1 MRVPLLTLLFTDVE
15 GSTQLVERHGATG
28 TEALI
33 RHHAIIRAAA
43 EAHGGRLFERIGD
56 AAYAVFPDAA
66 AAVEAAVAIHRQ
78 LETEDWGPIGS
89 VRVRMALDTS
99 ELQERE
105 GRYFGRGLHRSARI
119 QSMARGGET
128 LISDETARLVSE
140 QLPPDYRLRD
150 LGEQKLRG
158 LASPVRVWG
167 VVQAP
172 AAERSPDDPAGTDKP
187 PIRVL
192 LVDDYEVVR
201 RGLRGFLELLPEIE
215 IVGEASNGR
224 EAVDAAYRLQ
234 PDVILMDLVM
244 PEMDGIEAI
253 RRITAQQPAARILV
267 LTSFA
272 ADEKVFPAIKAG
284 ALGYLLKDSGPEEL
298 VHALHQVHRG
308 ESSLHPTIARRLLQ
322 ELGRPAERP
331 PTPDPLTEREVAV
344 LRLVARGH
352 SNREIAD
359 DLAISEAT
367 VRTHVSNILGKLHL
381 ASRTRAALYALREG
395 LASLDD
401 ARPDPDNA

>member
-244 PEMDGIEAI
+244 PEMDGPQAISAI
-253 RRITAQQPAARILV
+253 RERQPDIAVVA
-267 LTSFA
+267 LTSFSEPERIETA
-272 ADEKVFPAIKAG
+272 MAAG
-284 ALGYLLKDSGPEEL
+284 AVAHLTKDAEAE
-298 VHALHQVHRG
+298 QVADAVR
-308 ESSLHPTIARRLLQ
+308 AAYA
-322 ELGRPAERP
+322 GR
-331 PTPDPLTEREVAV
+331 
-344 LRLVARGH
+344 
-352 SNREIAD
+352 
-359 DLAISEAT
+359 
-367 VRTHVSNILGKLHL
+367 L
-381 ASRTRAALYALREG
+381 ASA
-395 LASLDD
+395 
-401 ARPDPDNA
+401 

>member
-1 MRVPLLTLLFTDVE
+1 
-15 GSTQLVERHGATG
+15 
-28 TEALI
+28 
-33 RHHAIIRAAA
+33 
-43 EAHGGRLFERIGD
+43 
-56 AAYAVFPDAA
+56 
-66 AAVEAAVAIHRQ
+66 
-78 LETEDWGPIGS
+78 
-89 VRVRMALDTS
+89 MALDTS

-244 PEMDGIEAI
+244 PEMDGPQAISAI
-253 RRITAQQPAARILV
+253 RERQPDIAVVA
-267 LTSFA
+267 LTSFSEPERIETA
-272 ADEKVFPAIKAG
+272 MAAG
-284 ALGYLLKDSGPEEL
+284 AVAHLTKDAEAE
-298 VHALHQVHRG
+298 QVADAVR
-308 ESSLHPTIARRLLQ
+308 AAYA
-322 ELGRPAERP
+322 GR
-331 PTPDPLTEREVAV
+331 
-344 LRLVARGH
+344 
-352 SNREIAD
+352 
-359 DLAISEAT
+359 
-367 VRTHVSNILGKLHL
+367 L
-381 ASRTRAALYALREG
+381 ASA
-395 LASLDD
+395 
-401 ARPDPDNA
+401 